1 MGTFEKLYNNLKD
14 LLDEVTE
21 IQDRHM
27 SPTFQFNGFPGAFIV
42 PSGNE
47 SDFLTTND
55 NQRVY
60 AFKIWIFTEYDQTN
74 KETAY
79 TSLVSAVDAV
89 IDKIDKQENPDQD
102 SRSMANELGAGVTL
116 LAVLATPSRFA
127 LDEETKLLGA
137 EVSVRCKTTVDLTL
151 LT

>member
-1 MGTFEKLYNNLKD
+1 MGTFEQLYNNLKG

-21 IQDRHM
+21 IQDKHM
-27 SPTFQFNGFPGAFIV
+27 SPTFEFNGFPGAFIV

-55 NQRVY
+55 NQRIY
-60 AFKIWIFTEYDQTN
+60 AFKIWIFTEYDVTL
-74 KETAY
+74 KKTSY
-79 TSLVSAVDAV
+79 SSLVSAVDAV
-89 IDKIDKQENPDQD
+89 INKIDSQENPDTD
-102 SRSMANELGAGVTL
+102 DRDMANGLGAGVTL

-137 EVSVRCKTTVDLTL
+137 EISVRCKTTVDLTL

>member
-1 MGTFEKLYNNLKD
+1 MGTFEQLYNNLKL

-21 IQDRHM
+21 IQEKHM
-27 SPTFQFNGFPGAFIV
+27 QPTFEFNGFPGAFIV

-55 NQRVY
+55 NQRIY
-60 AFKIWIFTEYDQTN
+60 AFKIWIFTEYDVTN
-74 KETAY
+74 KKTSYA
-79 TSLVSAVDAV
+79 SLVSAVDAV
-89 IDKIDKQENPDQD
+89 INKIDAEENPDTD
-102 SRSMANELGAGVTL
+102 DRNMATGMGAGVTL